1 MFGTTPPSLY
11 QHMPSESG
19 NSSFSMI
26 QHVRPKT
33 PGGQKH
39 PPTPATTPVA
49 ERTLSTTPTVVAD
62 ETLPPTP
69 AETLVNE
76 TPSTTPEEPE
86 EPKEPCISFEKDFD
100 PTANMHDQARRL
112 VQDRLAQG
120 FARSKLLIE
129 QLVLR
134 EKARVRQ
141 ILEHD
146 DHDGPLSSVWKYVPD
161 VQSQEFCFYTTI
173 IFVLEHNPILST
185 TRRGVRSRLPT
196 TDRTGGQQET
206 SHCILQ

>member
-1 MFGTTPPSLY
+1 
-11 QHMPSESG
+11 
-19 NSSFSMI
+19 MI
-26 QHVRPKT
+26 QHVRPTT
-33 PGGQKH
+33 PGDQKR

-49 ERTLSTTPTVVAD
+49 D
-62 ETLPPTP
+62 ETLPSTP

-76 TPSTTPEEPE
+76 TPSTTPEEPQ

-100 PTANMHDQARRL
+100 PTANMHDQARWL

-120 FARSKLLIE
+120 FTRSKLLIE

-134 EKARVRQ
+134 EKARIRQ
-141 ILEHD
+141 ILEFDGHD
-146 DHDGPLSSVWKYVPD
+146 RPLTGVWKYVPD

-173 IFVLEHNPILST
+173 IFVLEHNPILSA

-206 SHCILQ
+206 